1 MFVFSFVNLRTFF
14 MNLSFRFMRC
24 CCFAAAISAFALMGM
39 QQASH
44 GAVITYRT
52 TMTGPN
58 ENPANAS
65 PGTGT
70 ATVVVDDVLRTMRS
84 FGNFTGLQGTTT
96 NAHIHAPAVAPATAG
111 VATVNP
117 ILTTQFPLGV
127 TAGTFDFT
135 LDMTQAG
142 SYNAAY
148 VTANGGT
155 PASAGTALFNSIAVG
170 QAYFNI
176 HTSTFAGGEIRGFLV
191 AVPEPSSMLLSGLA
205 VFGLGVAA
213 RYRRKRKIAQV

>member
-1 MFVFSFVNLRTFF
+1 MP
-14 MNLSFRFMRC
+14 
-24 CCFAAAISAFALMGM
+24 
-39 QQASH
+39 QASH
-44 GAVITYRT
+44 GAIITYST

-65 PGTGT
+65 PGTGI

-96 NAHIHAPAVAPATAG
+96 NAHIHSPVLAAGGTAG

-117 ILTTQFPLGV
+117 ILTTQVPLGV
-127 TAGTFDFT
+127 TSGTFDFT
-135 LDMTQAG
+135 LDMNQAA
-142 SYNAAY
+142 SYNAAF

-155 PASAGTALFNSIAVG
+155 PATAAPALFNSIAAG
-170 QAYFNI
+170 TAYFNI

-191 AVPEPSSMLLSGLA
+191 AVPEPSSMLLSGL
-205 VFGLGVAA
+205 VLTGLGVAV
-213 RYRRKRKIAQV
+213 RYRRKRRIAEA